1 MNVSVTLARSAA
13 EPEGVTS
20 IEVDCPEFDSHRR
33 MMPDPDAVATLNTP
47 FADPD
52 AESLRQKLNEFLL
65 AARR

>member
-1 MNVSVTLARSAA
+1 MQGPPGPAGADGPQGPPGEVTNAQLLTAIA
-13 EPEGVTS
+13 GTS
-20 IEVDCPEFDSHRR
+20 SNTN
-33 MMPDPDAVATLNTP
+33 AVATLDTP

>member
-1 MNVSVTLARSAA
+1 MQGPPGPAGADGPQGPPGEVTNAQLSTAIA
-13 EPEGVTS
+13 GTS
-20 IEVDCPEFDSHRR
+20 NNTN
-33 MMPDPDAVATLNTP
+33 AVATLDTP